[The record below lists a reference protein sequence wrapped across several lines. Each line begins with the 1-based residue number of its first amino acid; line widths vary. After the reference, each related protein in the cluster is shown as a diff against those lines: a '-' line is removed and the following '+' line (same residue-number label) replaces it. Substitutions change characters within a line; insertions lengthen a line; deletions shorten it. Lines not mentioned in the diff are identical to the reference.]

1 MKFISIIPLFA
12 AAFAVTSC
20 VTRSTVPSPQ
30 QSFEKADIDGDGM
43 VSRSEYDSHMIGE
56 MFVRFD
62 KNQDSV
68 ITREEFLENGGTAE
82 GFRRINTSGT
92 GKITLA
98 EAKASAAVRKSLD
111 APFKEADANRDG
123 QVSLAEFLS
132 YRKNALNYVR

>member
-1 MKFISIIPLFA
+1 MKFISLITLFA
-12 AAFAVTSC
+12 AAIAVTSC
-20 VTRSTVPSPQ
+20 VIRSTVPTPQ
-30 QSFEKADIDGDGM
+30 QSFEKADTDGDGT
-43 VSRSEYDSHMIGE
+43 VSRSEYDSHMLGE

-68 ITREEFLENGGTAE
+68 ITREEFLENGGTTE
-82 GFRRINTSGT
+82 GFRRINTSGS

-98 EAKASAAVRKSLD
+98 EANASAAVRKSLD

-132 YRKNALNYVR
+132 YRKNALDYVR

>member
-1 MKFISIIPLFA
+1 
-12 AAFAVTSC
+12 
-20 VTRSTVPSPQ
+20 
-30 QSFEKADIDGDGM
+30 
-43 VSRSEYDSHMIGE
+43 MIGE

-62 KNQDSV
+62 KNQDAVS
-68 ITREEFLENGGTAE
+68 TREEFLDNGGTAE
-82 GFRRINTSGT
+82 GFRRINASGS

-132 YRKNALNYVR
+132 YRKNALDYVR